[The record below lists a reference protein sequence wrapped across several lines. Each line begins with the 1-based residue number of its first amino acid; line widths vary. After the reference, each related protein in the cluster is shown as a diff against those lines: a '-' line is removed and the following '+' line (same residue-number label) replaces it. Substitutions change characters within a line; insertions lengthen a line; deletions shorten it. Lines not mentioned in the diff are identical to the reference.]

1 MSVDDAAKIR
11 ADLKAAGYGVRD
23 VSVRNDSYSM
33 GSSVDVKIKRAEVPL
48 GIVSEIAHRQERIH
62 RDESGEIL
70 SGGNMFVHVKYA
82 HGVLDA
88 HAALVA
94 KQIEAGRTTFGTL
107 HLSENSDSMWLDI
120 WQSGDGGQHVA
131 RLDRRYPGEGLA
143 RELAKRGML
152 GVLLDESAPVTL
164 AELLT
169 AAPAPADADPEPE
182 PLPEPLGAAND
193 VLERCRAAAAM
204 IDSSVLRG
212 PPRALPRRCKAG
224 AADAPCFG
232 GEGWLVP
239 FRPGP
244 RPPEVWSLCSED

>member
-1 MSVDDAAKIR
+1 MTVDASAKIR

-48 GIVSEIAHRQERIH
+48 EVIEEIAYRQQQIR

-70 SGGNMFVHVKYA
+70 GGGNMFVHVDYA

-88 HAALVA
+88 YAALA
-94 KQIEAGRTTFGTL
+94 AQQIEAGRTSFGTL
-107 HLSENSDSMWLDI
+107 HLSENADSLWLDI
-120 WQSGDGGQHVA
+120 WQTGDGGQHVS

-143 RELAKRGML
+143 RALARRGAL
-152 GVLLDESAPVTL
+152 GVLLEW
-164 AELLT
+164 E
-169 AAPAPADADPEPE
+169 PAEPE
-182 PLPEPLGAAND
+182 PLPVTAAND
-193 VLERCRAAAAM
+193 VLDACREAAAM
-204 IDSSVLRG
+204 IDPAILLE
-212 PPRALPRRCKAG
+212 AQAAPRRRIRACKAG
-224 AADAPCFG
+224 LVDSPCFE

-244 RPPEVWSLCSED
+244 RPPEVWALCSED